1 MFDTFGMPSASE
13 ARYGAPP
20 EASRSP
26 LRCISSVSVTKSM
39 ACCTSPSAI
48 ICVNTRRCWS
58 RKKSSGRKCS
68 IAGFSAWLSSRIA
81 PRTERSASRLFGKGF
96 SSDVSTGIQV
106 FLVFAFSSL
115 LYHGLRRRAS
125 ADFFAGASNFTR
137 PELFRGLCVE
147 LPRASIGL
155 PVHHEEI
162 YANLFVQ
169 KKVGPQHAAAH
180 SRESLT
186 GGIPDK
192 LLK

>member
-1 MFDTFGMPSASE
+1 MPSASD

-26 LRCISSVSVTKSM
+26 LRFSSSVSVTKSM

-115 LYHGLRRRAS
+115 LYHGLRRRAR
-125 ADFFAGASNFTR
+125 ADLFAGASNFTR
-137 PELFRGLCVE
+137 PELFRRLCVE

-155 PVHHEEI
+155 PVHRVG
-162 YANLFVQ
+162 NLCKSFPVG
-169 KKVGPQHAAAH
+169 KK
-180 SRESLT
+180 
-186 GGIPDK
+186 
-192 LLK
+192 